1 MSTPARPTPV
11 SLVGVIDR
19 DAPARQG
26 MIDLNAP
33 ESLPAYVRRLW
44 TMRDFVTTLPAA
56 SLHGQLNTHRLGRLW
71 LLLNPLLYSLVY
83 YGVFG
88 VLFDTQRNVD
98 NFPGFL
104 VVGVFAYRFTQRS
117 VMASLQTVHRNRDLM
132 QTVSFPRAALPI
144 AAVLGELLVHLP
156 GLLVMALIATV
167 TGVGPNSAWLLIVPA
182 TIVQM
187 AFNLGLALLVSRATF
202 QVRDLQQVAPH
213 VLRVLLY
220 VSGVLYPAELVARR
234 VGTTA
239 MAVFEANPVWL
250 LIQLYRQPLLG
261 DPIDGGTW
269 LWATGW
275 AVLTLG
281 VGFVWFRRR
290 ERSYADG

>member
-1 MSTPARPTPV
+1 MSTPARPAPV
-11 SLVGVIDR
+11 PPAGVTE
-19 DAPARQG
+19 AVARQG
-26 MIDLNAP
+26 LIDLNAP
-33 ESLPAYVRRLW
+33 EPPLAYVRRLW
-44 TMRDFVTTLPAA
+44 AMRDFVTTLPGA
-56 SLHGQLNTHRLGRLW
+56 SLRGQLDAHRLGRLW

-83 YGVFG
+83 YVVFG
-88 VLFDTQRNVD
+88 VLFDTRRGVD
-98 NFPGFL
+98 NFPVFL

-144 AAVLGELLVHLP
+144 AAVLGELLVHVP

-167 TGVGPNSAWLLIVPA
+167 TGVGPSPAWLLIIPA
-182 TIVQM
+182 TIVQT
-187 AFNLGLALLVSRATF
+187 AFNLGLALLLSRATF

-250 LIQLYRQPLLG
+250 LLQLYRQPLLG
-261 DPIDGGTW
+261 DPIDGAAW
-269 LWATGW
+269 LWAIGW

-290 ERSYADG
+290 ERSYTDG